1 MTDSAV
7 VSLVLAQADTF
18 LGAPRRKAN
27 EPFDANARPFFEIT
41 FPGAGK
47 SRAAIGDVSNPLWR
61 EDGAF
66 MCHALVPEGAGRE
79 HADALCD
86 GLSALFLAWND
97 PPAGLTIF
105 ERYPGS
111 DGPRDVSGE
120 RWWGRSFG
128 IRYRYQSTG

>member
-7 VSLVLAQADTF
+7 IALILARADAF
-18 LGAPRRKAN
+18 AGAPRRGEN
-27 EPFDANARPFFEIT
+27 DHFDANGRPFFEIA

-47 SRAAIGDVSNPLWR
+47 RRGAIGDASNPLWS

-66 MCHALVPEGAGRE
+66 MCHAYVPLGAGRE
-79 HADALCD
+79 HADAICD
-86 GLSALFLAWND
+86 GLSDLFLEWAT

-105 ERYPGS
+105 ERFPGS
-111 DGPRDVSGE
+111 EGPRDVSGE